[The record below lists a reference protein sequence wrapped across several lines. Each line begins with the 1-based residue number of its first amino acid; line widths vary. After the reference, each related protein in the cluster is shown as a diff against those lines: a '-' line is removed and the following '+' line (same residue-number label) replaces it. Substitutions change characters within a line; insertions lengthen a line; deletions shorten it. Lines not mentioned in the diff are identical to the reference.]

1 MAIRNADVDD
11 TGVLQEL
18 VWTDI
23 SEVLQMTF
31 AKSDLFKLNREAWAD
46 EGVIP
51 FDRRVAVALAIDE
64 AEQAEAAAER
74 LIRSLSIE
82 PRTHQ
87 RDVTEIAL
95 SSRHLL
101 PRANAKNQKSL
112 KHAVDGLDDVTAL
125 EHQFDTLVEEGKF
138 PDSTVR
144 QFVEES
150 LASHARSRESIQE
163 WIQSNPRV
171 PRASDLWDLPGGLCG
186 AAALRLLRTNQAPAA
201 PQPQP
206 QRDGRRG
213 PRGPRGGNMDDV
225 RDAAVRIVNDLLTKP
240 PGERNYHALS
250 KADLEKVYVLMTG
263 EWYPAQMSHTWL
275 LNEVEPLLL
284 TKYPELLPP
293 DSSESE
299 SQSGSPMSQVDGV
312 TEGESFLV
320 DAGENSPAT
329 NADVSMHDRSMED
342 VDE

>member
-1 MAIRNADVDD
+1 M
-11 TGVLQEL
+11 T
-18 VWTDI
+18 I
-23 SEVLQMTF
+23 SEALQMAF
-31 AKSDLFKLNREAWAD
+31 AKSDPFKLNRDASAD

-64 AEQAEAAAER
+64 AEQAGGAAER

-87 RDVTEIAL
+87 RDLNEIAL
-95 SSRHLL
+95 ITRHLL
-101 PRANAKNQKSL
+101 PRANARTQKSL
-112 KHAVDGLDDVTAL
+112 RHAVDGLDDVTAL

-138 PDSTVR
+138 PDSTGR

-150 LASHARSRESIQE
+150 LASHARSRESIHE
-163 WIQSNPRV
+163 WLESNPRV
-171 PRASDLWDLPGGLCG
+171 PQASDLWDLPGGLCG
-186 AAALRLLRTNQAPAA
+186 AEALRLLRTNQAPAA
-201 PQPQP
+201 PQPQPQP

-225 RDAAVRIVNDLLTKP
+225 RGAAVRIVSDLLTKP
-240 PGERNYHALS
+240 VGERNYHALS
-250 KADLEKVYVLMTG
+250 KADLEKVYVLVTG

-284 TKYPELLPP
+284 TKYPELVLP

-312 TEGESFLV
+312 TEGESFSV
-320 DAGENSPAT
+320 GAGENSPAT